1 MFRFAGL
8 WFWFASP
15 RRVRRETWSRSQ
27 QGPSDAYSEGP
38 LLWGL
43 DQRLQARGSAAA
55 VRGTTRGQ
63 PMNSWSPAGRPG
75 RATGSARRRA
85 LRAQQAEVQRAAD
98 AAVRVLVV
106 LADVALS
113 DEPAPL
119 GHPQAAQ
126 VGVVALEPDAVC
138 AERTEDEAE
147 RTPDRLGH
155 VPVALVV
162 DIGGLADLELRQVPA
177 ADSDVHL
184 RDELLGA
191 VQEGAQE
198 ERVAQ
203 VYVGVRS

>member
-15 RRVRRETWSRSQ
+15 RRVRRDTWSRSQ

-43 DQRLQARGSAAA
+43 DQRLQARGSAAD

-63 PMNSWSPAGRPG
+63 PVNSWSPAGRPG
-75 RATGSARRRA
+75 RATTSGRRGELA
-85 LRAQQAEVQRAAD
+85 AQQAEVQRAAD

-119 GHPQAAQ
+119 GHQGNGYVTEAVKGALGFVFGPLGHPQAAQ
-126 VGVVALEPDAVC
+126 VGVVALEPHTVR
-138 AERTEDEAE
+138 AERPEDEAE
-147 RTPDRLGH
+147 RTLDRLGH
-155 VPVALVV
+155 VPVALVA
-162 DIGGLADLELRQVPA
+162 DIGEVADLELRQVPA
-177 ADSDVHL
+177 ADPD
-184 RDELLGA
+184 
-191 VQEGAQE
+191 
-198 ERVAQ
+198 
-203 VYVGVRS
+203 